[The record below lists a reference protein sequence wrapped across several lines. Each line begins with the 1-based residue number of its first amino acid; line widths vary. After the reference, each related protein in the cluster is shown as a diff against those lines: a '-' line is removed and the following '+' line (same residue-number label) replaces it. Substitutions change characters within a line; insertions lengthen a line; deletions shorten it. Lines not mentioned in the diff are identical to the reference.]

1 MRRAAQINSC
11 RRTPL
16 PIPQNFAHGQSYVTN
31 SRTRLFKNLGF
42 LHAKVKPGEQPCF
55 VNVVCQRA
63 LGANV
68 LHAQQREAD
77 QQKRVRRVDEVADS
91 DSAADSDASVEQP
104 RKRTSHGS
112 ALRRTALSL
121 KERRMQVRA
130 EAMRTVED
138 EAMEDE

>member
-1 MRRAAQINSC
+1 M
-11 RRTPL
+11 
-16 PIPQNFAHGQSYVTN
+16 TN

-77 QQKRVRRVDEVADS
+77 KQKRVRRMDDVVDS
-91 DSAADSDASVEQP
+91 DSAADSDDSVEQP
-104 RKRTSHGS
+104 RKRRTSHGS
-112 ALRRTALSL
+112 ALRRTAMPL
-121 KERRMQVRA
+121 KERRMQVRE